1 MYFNLNV
8 LENFFKTVMPST
20 KKLIEDLWSTDRK
33 ELIEILNEYTRMLGA
48 SGYGY
53 QYFVD
58 MKEHATTAPHEYT
71 DPWKTL

>member
-1 MYFNLNV
+1 MHFNLNV
-8 LENFFKTVMPST
+8 LENFFNTVMPST
-20 KKLIEDLWSTDRK
+20 KRLIEELWNADRS
-33 ELIEILNEYTRMLGA
+33 ELVEILNEYTKMIGC

-58 MKEHATTAPHEYT
+58 MREHAKVAPHEYT